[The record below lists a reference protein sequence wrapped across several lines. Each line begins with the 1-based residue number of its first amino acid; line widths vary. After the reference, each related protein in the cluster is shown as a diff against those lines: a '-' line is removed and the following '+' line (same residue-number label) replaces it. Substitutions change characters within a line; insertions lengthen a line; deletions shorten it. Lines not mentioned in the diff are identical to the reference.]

1 MELVLINWG
10 WKRSIFPKL
19 TLHKLTS
26 TWRAFLLI
34 YFYLLLHLVFSRDQ
48 NRPCFSASQ
57 PGLTGSTGYTWTS
70 KLTVNSHFI
79 LESNSKNGRKLRDS
93 KHWMIQY
100 RGETNLHQVDWWSQ
114 IEGLAARESL
124 QADAEGVYLLI
135 CSVFEMTN
143 SWCQV
148 SSCCISAP
156 IPIQSPTSWSVYG
169 SNCWLLILVNTSQCL
184 QQKWQISEQVEN
196 PFIIFFFFNS
206 DGAFAVAVREIPW
219 ITGQVSVRVLTVSGA
234 PHQEFLPVP
243 LSLLEDPT
251 QISWPCLSDPTL
263 KWSALKSNSSSAL
276 FRFISTLPRNPLQ
289 LCAESTGVGVE
300 IRCFCSP
307 QNGALKHQMF
317 QGYIYLDL

>member
-57 PGLTGSTGYTWTS
+57 PGLAGSTGYTWTS

-124 QADAEGVYLLI
+124 QADAEGAYLLI

-196 PFIIFFFFNS
+196 PFIIFFFLILMEPLLLQWGKFPGLQARS
-206 DGAFAVAVREIPW
+206 QFVF
-219 ITGQVSVRVLTVSGA
+219 S
-234 PHQEFLPVP
+234 
-243 LSLLEDPT
+243 LSLVLL
-251 QISWPCLSDPTL
+251 IRNSCLFLSACWKTL
-263 KWSALKSNSSSAL
+263 HKFPGHA
-276 FRFISTLPRNPLQ
+276 
-289 LCAESTGVGVE
+289 
-300 IRCFCSP
+300 
-307 QNGALKHQMF
+307 F
-317 QGYIYLDL
+317 QTPH